1 MISKPV
7 LPLTMCVAIHS
18 FHLTRLL
25 VGNRPFVEKLQKIYL
40 QSLCSFANEKR
51 RIMKIST
58 SGTWL
63 CYHLLQL
70 NPVYFA
76 GNFALEEHLMAFDS
90 SRAAVDDVS
99 TSTKSTWAAE
109 MEQLLGGVQMEQED

>member
-1 MISKPV
+1 
-7 LPLTMCVAIHS
+7 MCVAIHS

-40 QSLCSFANEKR
+40 RSLCSFANEKR

-63 CYHLLQL
+63 CYHLLQGNL
-70 NPVYFA
+70 VYLA
-76 GNFALEEHLMAFDS
+76 GNFALEQLMAFDS

-99 TSTKSTWAAE
+99 TSTKSTRAAE
-109 MEQLLGGVQMEQED
+109 MEQLLGGVQMEQEED